1 MKPKSE
7 PTPQFTVQ
15 TDDHPTGQAWLMLGN
30 FCVAKYTDSEN
41 GNGNISAN
49 AVAFHL
55 NRVFGL
61 AKKIP

>member
-1 MKPKSE
+1 MSKL
-7 PTPQFTVQ
+7 TPLFTVQ
-15 TDDHPTGQAWLMLGN
+15 TEAHVAWLMLVIPGKSN

-41 GNGNISAN
+41 GNGNVSAN

-61 AKKIP
+61 AEKS